1 MLMQIV
7 SPYSITYLLSTQ
19 SSLITIGNKS
29 NPSLVLES
37 LRDIPTNIKC
47 RECQTATM
55 IKIYLEA
62 HKYENVLP
70 RRIVFIWMGH
80 LKEMML
86 NPI

>member
-1 MLMQIV
+1 MQ
-7 SPYSITYLLSTQ
+7 T
-19 SSLITIGNKS
+19 
-29 NPSLVLES
+29 
-37 LRDIPTNIKC
+37 
-47 RECQTATM
+47 ECQTATM

>member
-1 MLMQIV
+1 
-7 SPYSITYLLSTQ
+7 
-19 SSLITIGNKS
+19 
-29 NPSLVLES
+29 
-37 LRDIPTNIKC
+37 
-47 RECQTATM
+47 M

-86 NPI
+86 NPIWL